1 MDKKIKDLLDK
12 INYNSDNYKYFNDVK
27 INKIVVSE
35 DKNIWNIHLNCLN
48 TIRFDIL
55 KEFIDKLSNYVN
67 KKYKYELTIE
77 SNDEDLSLFDD
88 YYKNILILINNHNL
102 YFNMFG
108 DRLIKEDSNYF
119 IEVYNKVEHETIK
132 SKLEEINSYFKKFGF
147 KTSLDIKLNENK
159 RDEIQKEIEESNK
172 FNNNIFEN
180 KKDYNKK
187 IEEQKSFNKEKTY
200 RNNVKKEVNENC
212 ILGYS
217 VKDEVTKLSDFCSS
231 IFLL

>member
-159 RDEIQKEIEESNK
+159 RDEIQKEIEESN
-172 FNNNIFEN
+172 
-180 KKDYNKK
+180 
-187 IEEQKSFNKEKTY
+187 
-200 RNNVKKEVNENC
+200 
-212 ILGYS
+212 
-217 VKDEVTKLSDFCSS
+217 
-231 IFLL
+231 